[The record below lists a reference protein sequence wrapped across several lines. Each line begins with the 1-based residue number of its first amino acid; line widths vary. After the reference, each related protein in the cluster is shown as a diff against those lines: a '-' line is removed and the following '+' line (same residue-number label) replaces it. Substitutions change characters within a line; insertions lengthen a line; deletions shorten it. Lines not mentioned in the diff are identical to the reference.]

1 MSLNEPIYI
10 IGIDLGTTNS
20 AVSFVNLE
28 AGEDK
33 DRKIRLF
40 EVPQLTGAGEV
51 EQMPVLPSFCYLP
64 GNYDVDSESIRLP
77 WDAGGQPSFVV
88 GTFARDHGAKVPAR
102 LVSSAKSWLCHG
114 RVDRRARIL
123 PWGAGEK
130 LPGISPVEATA
141 AYLSHIRKAW
151 NHAQS
156 EEDRYM
162 ENQYLII
169 TVPASFDEV
178 ARDLTLEAAKR
189 AGLEDVILLEEPLS
203 AFYSWLILHEN
214 DWRDHIS
221 PGELV
226 LVCDVGGGTADFTL
240 ITLRE
245 TEGTPR
251 FERIAVGD
259 HMILGGDNIDQAIA
273 RHVEKQFGKGANLTY
288 DRWNTL
294 CHLCRQAKE
303 NILNQGKQSETITMM
318 GGGSR
323 LIGGTLKAGIDSSTL
338 EQIVLEQFFPLVA
351 GQKEEE
357 EEAKSKTETISE
369 SGLPY
374 EPDTAVT
381 RHIARF
387 LERHHKETESFLGSR
402 SVFPD
407 LILFNGGSLKAG
419 IVQERIRQAL
429 RFWFGETDE
438 SRPGVLENRDPDLA
452 VALGASYYG
461 LVKQGR
467 GVSVGSG
474 SPRAYYLGIGNLSG
488 RKEERQAICVV
499 ERGMD
504 EGTRTALTDNKF
516 EVIANRPVSFE
527 LYSSSYRS
535 GDRTGD
541 LVDVDETMTRL
552 PPIQTVIQFGRKG
565 AEAEIPVQVEAE
577 YTETGVLALWCRSL
591 STQHRWQ
598 LRFQLRQ
605 MQHTQPEV
613 SETEVFDASVLDEAV
628 SAVDLAFSRDSSEEK
643 LSGLVRTISD
653 IAARPR
659 DDWPLSLLRTIA
671 DALLKRSPNRRYTPQ
686 HEIRWLNMTGFCLR
700 PGFGDGLD
708 SQRIK
713 TLWKIY
719 KSGVTFG
726 KDRQARNEWWIMWRR
741 VAGGLTA
748 GQQKQFAQDLRAL
761 MIPKKGT
768 KVKLPPQEKIE
779 MWMAVANMERL
790 AAAEKCVWGDA
801 LISELNPK
809 KPKPQLFW
817 ALSRIGARQ
826 PLYGTVD
833 RVVSPEKASEWA
845 EFLMEQPWKHAGAA
859 AAALC
864 RIARRTGDR
873 SRDLDEAVLSRAVK
887 WLEACGAEKQTRVLK
902 ETVPVERDEQ
912 SAMFGES
919 LPAGL
924 ILRL

>member
-1 MSLNEPIYI
+1 
-10 IGIDLGTTNS
+10 
-20 AVSFVNLE
+20 
-28 AGEDK
+28 
-33 DRKIRLF
+33 
-40 EVPQLTGAGEV
+40 
-51 EQMPVLPSFCYLP
+51 
-64 GNYDVDSESIRLP
+64 
-77 WDAGGQPSFVV
+77 
-88 GTFARDHGAKVPAR
+88 
-102 LVSSAKSWLCHG
+102 SAKSWLCHG

-123 PWGAGEK
+123 PWGAGDK
-130 LPGISPVEATA
+130 MPGISPVEATA

-151 NHAQS
+151 NHAQPD
-156 EEDRYM
+156 EDRYM

-169 TVPASFDEV
+169 TVPASFDEI
-178 ARDLTLEAAKR
+178 ARDLTLEAAKK

-203 AFYSWLILHEN
+203 AFYSWLIRHEN
-214 DWRDHIS
+214 DWREHIS
-221 PGELV
+221 PGQLV
-226 LVCDVGGGTADFTL
+226 LVCDVGGGTTDFTL
-240 ITLRE
+240 IALRE

-273 RHVEKQFGKGANLTY
+273 RHVEKQFGKGANLTP
-288 DRWNTL
+288 DRWKIL

-303 NILNQGKQSETITMM
+303 TILNQGNQSETITMM
-318 GGGSR
+318 GEGSR
-323 LIGGTLKAGIDSSTL
+323 LIGGTLKAGIDRNTL
-338 EQIVLEQFFPLVA
+338 EQIVLEQFFPLVTR
-351 GQKEEE
+351 QKEEMKE
-357 EEAKSKTETISE
+357 SRSETVSE

-387 LERHHKETESFLGSR
+387 LERHQKETESFLGGR
-402 SVFPD
+402 SGFPD
-407 LILFNGGSLKAG
+407 FILFNGGSLKAG
-419 IVQERIRQAL
+419 ILQERIRQAL
-429 RFWFGETDE
+429 RLWFGETDE
-438 SRPGVLENRDPDLA
+438 SRPGVLENKDPDLA

-461 LVKQGR
+461 LVKHGR

-474 SPRAYYLGIGNLSG
+474 SPRAYYLGIGDSSG
-488 RKEERQAICVV
+488 QKEARQAVCVV
-499 ERGMD
+499 ERAMD
-504 EGTRTALTDNKF
+504 EGTRIALTDHKF
-516 EVIANRPVSFE
+516 EVLANKPVSFE

-541 LVDVDETMTRL
+541 LVKVDETMTRL
-552 PPIQTVIQFGRKG
+552 PPIQTVIQFGHKG
-565 AEAEIPVQVEAE
+565 VEAGIPVQVEAE

-591 STQHRWQ
+591 SSQHRWQ

-605 MQHTQPEV
+605 IQHQPEV
-613 SETEVFDASVLDEAV
+613 SETEVFDASVLEEVV
-628 SAVDLAFSRDSSEEK
+628 SAVDRAFAGDSSEEE

-653 IAARPR
+653 IAARSR
-659 DDWPLSLLRTIA
+659 DNWPLSLIRKTA
-671 DALLKRSPNRRYTPQ
+671 DALLQRSVNRRYTPQ

-713 TLWKIY
+713 TLWKIH
-719 KSGVTFG
+719 KSGVTFR

-748 GQQKQFAQDLRAL
+748 GQQKQFAQDLRPL
-761 MIPKKGT
+761 LIPKKGA
-768 KVKLPPQEKIE
+768 KEKLPPQERLE

-790 AAAEKCVWGDA
+790 AAAEKCLWGDA

-809 KPKPQLFW
+809 KQKPQLFW
-817 ALSRIGARQ
+817 ALSRLGARQ
-826 PLYGTVD
+826 PLYGPVD
-833 RVVSPEKASEWA
+833 KVISPEKASEWS
-845 EFLMEQPWKHAGAA
+845 EFLMEQPWRHSAAA

-873 SRDLDEAVLSRAVK
+873 SRDLDKAVLTRAVK
-887 WLEACGAEKQTRVLK
+887 WLEASGAEKQIRVLK

-924 ILRL
+924 ILRP

>member
-1 MSLNEPIYI
+1 MSDPSYI

-20 AVSFVNLE
+20 AASFVDLE
-28 AGEDK
+28 AGKEK
-33 DRKIRLF
+33 KRQIQLF
-40 EVPQLTGAGEV
+40 EIPQLTGAGEV
-51 EQMPVLPSFCYLP
+51 EQMPVLPSFCYLH
-64 GNYDVDSESIRLP
+64 GKYDVDTESIRLP
-77 WDAGGQPSFVV
+77 WDTQDRPSVVV

-102 LVSSAKSWLCHG
+102 LVSSAKSWLCHP

-123 PWGAGEK
+123 PWGAGDK

-151 NHAQS
+151 NHAQPD
-156 EEDRYM
+156 EDRYM
-162 ENQYLII
+162 ENQYIII

-178 ARDLTLEAAKR
+178 ARDLTLEAAKK
-189 AGLEDVILLEEPLS
+189 AGLEEVILLEEPLS

-214 DWRDHIS
+214 DWKDYIS

-226 LVCDVGGGTADFTL
+226 LVCDVGGGTTDFTL

-245 TEGTPR
+245 TEGSLR

-273 RHVEKQFGKGANLTY
+273 RHVEKQFGKGANLTP
-288 DRWNTL
+288 DRWKTL
-294 CHLCRQAKE
+294 CHLCRKAKE
-303 NILNQGKQSETITMM
+303 NILNEGKQSETITMM
-318 GGGSR
+318 GEGSR
-323 LIGGTLKAGIDSSTL
+323 LIGGTLKAEIDRHTL
-338 EQIVLEQFFPLVA
+338 EQTVLEHFFPLVTSKKEA
-351 GQKEEE
+351 GPGS
-357 EEAKSKTETISE
+357 KSETVSE

-381 RHIARF
+381 RHIAWF
-387 LERHHKETESFLGSR
+387 LERHRGEIANFPGSR
-402 SVFPD
+402 SEFPD
-407 LILFNGGSLKAG
+407 FILFNGGTLKSG

-429 RFWFGETDE
+429 RLWFGETDE
-438 SRPGVLENRDPDLA
+438 NRPGVLENRAPDLA

-461 LVKQGR
+461 LVKLGR

-474 SPRAYYLGIGNLSG
+474 SPRSYYLGIGDSS
-488 RKEERQAICVV
+488 RQKEREQAVCVV
-499 ERGMD
+499 ERGME
-504 EGTRTALTDNKF
+504 EGTRIALADREF
-516 EVIANRPVSFE
+516 EVLANKQVSFK
-527 LYSSSYRS
+527 LYSSSYRA
-535 GDRTGD
+535 GDRIGD
-541 LVDVDETMTRL
+541 LVTVDETMTRL
-552 PPIQTVIQFGRKG
+552 PPIQTVIQFGSKG
-565 AEAEIPVQVEAE
+565 VEAEIPVQVEAE

-591 STQHRWQ
+591 SSKHRWQ

-605 MQHTQPEV
+605 IQHQPEV
-613 SETEVFDASVLDEAV
+613 SETEIFDASVLDEAV
-628 SAVDLAFSRDSSEEK
+628 SAVDRAFVADASEEQ

-659 DDWPLSLLRTIA
+659 EYWPLSLLRKTA
-671 DALLKRSPNRRYTPQ
+671 DALLQRSAARRYTPQ
-686 HEIRWLNMTGFCLR
+686 HEIRWLNMAGFCLR

-719 KSGVTFG
+719 KSGVTFRN
-726 KDRQARNEWWIMWRR
+726 DRQARNEWWIMWRR

-748 GQQKQFAQDLRAL
+748 GQQKQFAQDLRPL
-761 MIPKKGT
+761 LIQKKSA
-768 KVKLPPQEKIE
+768 KVKLPPQERVE

-801 LISELNPK
+801 LICELNPK

-817 ALSRIGARQ
+817 ALSRIGARH
-826 PLYGTVD
+826 PLYGPVD
-833 RVVSPEKASEWA
+833 RTVSPEKATEWA
-845 EFLMEQPWKHAGAA
+845 EFLMEQPWKHSGAA
-859 AAALC
+859 ATALC
-864 RIARRTGDR
+864 RIARKTGDR
-873 SRDLDEAVLSRAVK
+873 SRDLNEEVLTRAVK
-887 WLEACGAEKQTRVLK
+887 WLEACGAEKQSRVLK
-902 ETVPVERDEQ
+902 QTVPVEREEQ